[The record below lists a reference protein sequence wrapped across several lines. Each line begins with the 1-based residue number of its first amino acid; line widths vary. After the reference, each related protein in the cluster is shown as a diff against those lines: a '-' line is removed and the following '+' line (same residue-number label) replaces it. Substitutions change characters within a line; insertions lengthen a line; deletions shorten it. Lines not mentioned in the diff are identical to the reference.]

1 MKKKT
6 NKEIE
11 YKFDPKVVPK
21 GCIYSRYTLRDV
33 SNDLLEVIAITGKE
47 GNIVSIED
55 MKGQMITASSLWEY
69 NKRHLLFNKSQLT
82 ELFKTYGFRKRKA

>member
-1 MKKKT
+1 MKTEQKVKT
-6 NKEIE
+6 
-11 YKFDPKVVPK
+11 YKFNPKVVPK

-33 SNDLLEVIAITGKE
+33 SNNLLEVIAITGKG

-69 NKRHLLFNKSQLT
+69 NKKHFLFNKSQLT
-82 ELFKTYGFRKRKA
+82 ELFNTYGFRKRKAV